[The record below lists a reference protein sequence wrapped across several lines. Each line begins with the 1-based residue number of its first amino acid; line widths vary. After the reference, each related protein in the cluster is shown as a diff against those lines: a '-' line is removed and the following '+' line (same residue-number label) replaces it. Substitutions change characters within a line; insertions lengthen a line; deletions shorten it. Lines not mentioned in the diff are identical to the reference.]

1 MGIGLWGP
9 WGESGVA
16 IHRRWW
22 HVAWGL
28 WTARLPARVA
38 QVRCLPPFLFLVL
51 VVNEHDSK
59 GECPCHSGGLVSRE
73 PMKERVYWLLAVIN
87 LSGFPPRQG
96 PGHGPRIPLR

>member
-1 MGIGLWGP
+1 MVLGIGLWGP
-9 WGESGVA
+9 QGRVVWPS
-16 IHRRWW
+16 
-22 HVAWGL
+22 
-28 WTARLPARVA
+28 TADGGMWRGACGQQHGCQHGWPRLDACHPS
-38 QVRCLPPFLFLVL
+38 LFLVL

-96 PGHGPRIPLR
+96 PGHG

>member
-16 IHRRWW
+16 IHLQM
-22 HVAWGL
+22 VACGVGPVDS
-28 WTARLPARVA
+28 TAASKVA

-59 GECPCHSGGLVSRE
+59 GECPCHSGGLV
-73 PMKERVYWLLAVIN
+73 
-87 LSGFPPRQG
+87 PRS
-96 PGHGPRIPLR
+96 P